1 MFRKNTKHSQ
11 ENLFGII
18 NTLPLK
24 QQKLLLTSEEYQFY
38 EIIFC
43 SIHEEDYSVLYS
55 ETSQPSKCAGK
66 RVSLGVNTDEQIF
79 VELRG
84 TIQEYQF

>member
-43 SIHEEDYSVLYS
+43 SIHEEDYSVL
-55 ETSQPSKCAGK
+55 
-66 RVSLGVNTDEQIF
+66 
-79 VELRG
+79 
-84 TIQEYQF
+84 